1 MDFNKLVEASPL
13 VGITAVAIARHLAK
27 SNSLENVTGSSQL
40 AWVKSN
46 NKEVEERIGDPR
58 KSPMYDKVLAVFNSK
73 DKIAYVE
80 KIGDY

>member
-27 SNSLENVTGSSQL
+27 SNSLENVTGSSQS

-46 NKEVEERIGDPR
+46 NKGRGKNGDPG
-58 KSPMYDKVLAVFNSK
+58 KVPCTIKFLLFSIQ
-73 DKIAYVE
+73 KI
-80 KIGDY
+80 KLRM